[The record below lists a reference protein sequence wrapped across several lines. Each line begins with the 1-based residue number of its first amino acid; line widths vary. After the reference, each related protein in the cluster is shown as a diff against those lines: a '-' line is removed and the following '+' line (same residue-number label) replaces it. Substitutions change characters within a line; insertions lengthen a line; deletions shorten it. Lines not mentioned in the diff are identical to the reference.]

1 MLYSCGWC
9 LLCTLTCIGHPVK
22 ASHVLLNETL
32 LLLLPSLVV
41 WRYPT
46 AVTGE
51 LLPEMATAVEQT
63 AAARGGSGDGG
74 SPGPQAAMLL
84 ESLDALAEGQ

>member
-1 MLYSCGWC
+1 M
-9 LLCTLTCIGHPVK
+9 
-22 ASHVLLNETL
+22 LLNET

-46 AVTGE
+46 AAAAE

-63 AAARGGSGDGG
+63 AAARGGGDGG